1 MTKVPDSLKAT
12 LDSPHASL
20 KHLVMVPGH
29 AIWLGGRDASRA
41 TLDSDW
47 ILEPAQHGGQVKTYI
62 KHITKGAEV
71 AVRDEGALLVFS
83 GGQTR
88 EHAEATEAGSYAAL
102 ARAGDVYATAGGGA
116 KGSGAPF
123 ERVTTEVSWACRV
136 GVWLGWT
143 VWGWRGV
150 DIGWRLTVA
159 RSGSQDFA
167 LDSMENL
174 LFSIA
179 RFKE

>member
-12 LDSPHASL
+12 LDSPHANL

-47 ILEPAQHGGQVKTYI
+47 ILEPSQHGGQVKTYI

-71 AVRDEGALLVFS
+71 AVQDEHALLVFS

-88 EHAEATEAGSYAAL
+88 EHAETTEAGSYAAL
-102 ARAGDVYATAGGGA
+102 ARAGDVYGLAGGGG
-116 KGSGAPF
+116 KGSAVPF
-123 ERVTTEVSWACRV
+123 ERVTTEVSILV
-136 GVWLGWT
+136 
-143 VWGWRGV
+143 
-150 DIGWRLTVA
+150 
-159 RSGSQDFA
+159 
-167 LDSMENL
+167 L
-174 LFSIA
+174 LFRRAESSSG
-179 RFKE
+179 RRGLGRE